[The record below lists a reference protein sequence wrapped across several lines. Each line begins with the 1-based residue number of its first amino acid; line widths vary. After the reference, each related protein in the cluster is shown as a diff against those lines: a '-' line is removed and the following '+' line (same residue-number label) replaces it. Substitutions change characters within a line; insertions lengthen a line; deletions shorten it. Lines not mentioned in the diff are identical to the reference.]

1 MHYAPSASESNCPL
15 PGVQS
20 SLTEAVAPDI
30 RSRLEINTF
39 MRNRV
44 VAVLSVTLTIAVF
57 FRTGP
62 LVAEESEVSESLQD
76 TTEFYGPPI
85 SPAIY
90 LVNFLL
96 LYMVNP
102 SVAANMPAYKAPI
115 PKAVVACLEQNPS
128 GCPYAAFEHLFDK
141 QTSRNR
147 RLQPNKCFWP
157 VECQLEGKF
166 VRLAPHRARRGKQIN
181 KPLGIERAAQ
191 LARALG
197 MDESMILT
205 EKQYRCLIGTPGNR
219 TPDQQTF
226 FQCIR
231 QLTNSKGNAAIPL
244 SSYGLYVN
252 EEGDVRSVCAPDAP
266 CLDVN
271 ALLVGPFE
279 QIALQCGFLEKF
291 LRLLNQTPLLRLIPG
306 GFACQNRHK
315 PSCIIETNCVA
326 P

>member
-1 MHYAPSASESNCPL
+1 
-15 PGVQS
+15 
-20 SLTEAVAPDI
+20 
-30 RSRLEINTF
+30 
-39 MRNRV
+39 MRTRK
-44 VAVLSVTLTIAVF
+44 VAVLPVMFALAVLLPA
-57 FRTGP
+57 GP
-62 LVAEESEVSESLQD
+62 LPAEESEVSQSLQD
-76 TTEFYGPPI
+76 NTEFYGPPI

-102 SVAANMPAYKAPI
+102 RVAANMPAYKAPI

-128 GCPYAAFEHLFDK
+128 GCPYVAFEHLFEK
-141 QTSRNR
+141 QTSGSR
-147 RLQPNKCFWP
+147 RLRPNKCFWP
-157 VECQLEGKF
+157 VECQLERKF
-166 VRLAPHRARRGKQIN
+166 VRLAPSRARRSEQIN
-181 KPLGIERAAQ
+181 EPLGMERAAE

-197 MDESMILT
+197 MDERMILI
-205 EKQYRCLIGTPGNR
+205 EEEYRCLVGTPPR

-226 FQCIR
+226 FRCVQ
-231 QLTNSKGNAAIPL
+231 QLTNSKDSAVIPL

-252 EEGDVRSVCAPDAP
+252 EQGDVRSVCAPDAP

-279 QIALQCGFLEKF
+279 KIALECGFLQKF

-315 PSCIIETNCVA
+315 PSCIIETNCIGK
-326 P
+326 

>member
-1 MHYAPSASESNCPL
+1 VL
-15 PGVQS
+15 PRAIR
-20 SLTEAVAPDI
+20 SLTEATASDI
-30 RSRLEINTF
+30 RSRPEIKNF
-39 MRNRV
+39 MQTRTV
-44 VAVLSVTLTIAVF
+44 TIQSVILALAVF
-57 FRTGP
+57 FSAGP
-62 LVAEESEVSESLQD
+62 LTAQELEVSESHQGA
-76 TTEFYGPPI
+76 TEFYGPPI

-102 SVAANMPAYKAPI
+102 RVAANMPAYKAPI

-128 GCPYAAFEHLFDK
+128 GCPYVAFEHLFEK
-141 QTSRNR
+141 QTSGSR
-147 RLQPNKCFWP
+147 RLRPNKCFWP
-157 VECQLEGKF
+157 VECQLERKF
-166 VRLAPHRARRGKQIN
+166 VRLAPRRARRSEQIN
-181 KPLGIERAAQ
+181 EPLGMERAAE

-197 MDESMILT
+197 MDERMILT
-205 EKQYRCLIGTPGNR
+205 EEEYRCLIGTPPR

-226 FQCIR
+226 FRCVQ
-231 QLTNSKGNAAIPL
+231 QLTNSKDSAAIPL

-252 EEGDVRSVCAPDAP
+252 EQGDVRSVCAPDAP

-279 QIALQCGFLEKF
+279 KIALECGFLQKF

-315 PSCIIETNCVA
+315 PSCIIETNCIGK
-326 P
+326 